1 VDLQAWQLTI
11 ELKEKTVLIC
21 GFHAVLSLFIMSV
34 KTLFSTTHTNLT
46 RVAMNA
52 LVLDRQN
59 DARKLWQ
66 TVLGEFGICSDFP
79 DSVTSDLLKPRL
91 KPRIFVLDLSMV
103 GNCLDRA
110 VDVCKQLSLD
120 AVVITGAD
128 ISVAASVRLMKHGAA
143 WAFRKDHELNPQQIR
158 EAIPMIQEGLSNLAD
173 QIIELRRLQDLL
185 SNISPRERSV
195 LDMVLDGIP
204 NKQIAKQLEVSVRTV
219 ESRRAKIYRKC
230 EVSNVTELVRR
241 VDRAQ
246 QLRGRYGDCLRD
258 IRENERCQQLAS
270 N

>member
-1 VDLQAWQLTI
+1 
-11 ELKEKTVLIC
+11 
-21 GFHAVLSLFIMSV
+21 
-34 KTLFSTTHTNLT
+34 
-46 RVAMNA
+46 MNA

-66 TVLGEFGICSDFP
+66 ITFAEFGICTNFA
-79 DSVTSDLLKPRL
+79 DSFANDLLKPQQ

-110 VDVCKQLSLD
+110 VDLCKQLSLD
-120 AVVITGAD
+120 AVVITGTD

-143 WAFRKDHELNPQQIR
+143 WVFRKDQELDLQQIR
-158 EAIPMIQEGLSNLAD
+158 DAIPMIQEGAANLAD
-173 QIIELRRLQDLL
+173 QIGELRRLQELL
-185 SNISPRERSV
+185 DNISPRERSV
-195 LDMVLDGIP
+195 LELVLDGIP

-230 EVSNVTELVRR
+230 EVSNVTELVRC

-246 QLRGRYGDCLRD
+246 QLRGRYGDCPKDVRD
-258 IRENERCQQLAS
+258 RETLGKCAMQAS
-270 N
+270 RVEL